1 MSTHA
6 QTHIVPQTLSG
17 TVTGKPF
24 HMSAQGTPLQVFALQ
39 VGDEPPVI
47 VIEPAALTRQ
57 PDQHVEVTGSAATAT
72 YNDPEGV
79 LLSDRLLWSYLLPQ
93 PMPDQDTLDAI
104 AEDYATVSKNW
115 PWG

>member
-1 MSTHA
+1 MSTQA

-17 TVTGKPF
+17 TVTGQPF

-39 VGDEPPVI
+39 VGGNPVI
-47 VIEPAALTRQ
+47 VIEPDSLTRQ
-57 PDQHVEVTGSAATAT
+57 PGQHVEVTGFAATAA

-79 LLSDRLLWSYLLPQ
+79 PLSDRLLWSYLLPQ

>member
-1 MSTHA
+1 MSTQT

-39 VGDEPPVI
+39 VGGEPYV

-57 PDQHVEVTGSAATAT
+57 PDQHIEVTGYEATAS
-72 YNDPEGV
+72 YNDPEGNP
-79 LLSDRLLWSYLLPQ
+79 LSDRLLWSYLLPQ